1 MRSLLYVL
9 ILIFGCASYV
19 AGSTQIIR
27 GKYKPSLFS
36 RLVWLLLAINS
47 FAGVVVSKSTKASV
61 LLSLIFL
68 IGNAIIFLLSLWRG
82 SRNIGTVELICSGL
96 LLVSALLWITI
107 DSPTVNLAIGL
118 FAHFIGAIP
127 TYKRVWKDGS
137 SESAAFWSLFFIAS
151 LLGVVSG
158 IDEPISKLLF
168 PIYFVLFDGSM
179 TFLSLRK
186 EK

>member
-1 MRSLLYVL
+1 M
-9 ILIFGCASYV
+9 

-27 GKYKPSLFS
+27 GRYKPSLFS
-36 RLVWLLLAINS
+36 RFVWLLLAVNS
-47 FAGVVVSKSTKASV
+47 FAGVVVSKSTKASA

-68 IGNAIIFLLSLWRG
+68 IGNAVIFLLSLWRG
-82 SRNIGTVELICSGL
+82 NRNIGAIELVCSGL
-96 LLVSALLWITI
+96 LVVSALLWITI

-118 FAHFIGAIP
+118 LAHFIGALP
-127 TYKRVWKDGS
+127 TYKRVWEDGS

-158 IDEPISKLLF
+158 IGEPINKLLF
-168 PIYFVLFDGSM
+168 PIYFALFDGSM

-186 EK
+186 AK